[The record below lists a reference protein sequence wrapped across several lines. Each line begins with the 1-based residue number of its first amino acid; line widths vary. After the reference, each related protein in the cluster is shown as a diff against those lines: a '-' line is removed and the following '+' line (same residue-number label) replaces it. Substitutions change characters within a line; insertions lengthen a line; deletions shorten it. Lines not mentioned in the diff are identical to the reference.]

1 MLAAFVR
8 PMWGLRRAG
17 RRDLFS
23 RLALSDFRRAQGNH
37 RHRFVFLL
45 WRPRAGKGNAACDC
59 RGGSNQREKMNILDV
74 LTVLCV
80 INVAVLGLLPL
91 CRWWVMRMES
101 RLTRIETMLTESK
114 NGKET

>member
-1 MLAAFVR
+1 
-8 PMWGLRRAG
+8 
-17 RRDLFS
+17 
-23 RLALSDFRRAQGNH
+23 
-37 RHRFVFLL
+37 
-45 WRPRAGKGNAACDC
+45 
-59 RGGSNQREKMNILDV
+59 MNILDV